1 MANHKSAKKR
11 AKQTIVKTE
20 QNKARKGEVK
30 SAIKDLRA
38 AIAKKDKAAAV
49 KLLPGV
55 QSLLAKL
62 AQTSAINKPNASRK
76 TSRLAESVAKI

>member
-20 QNKARKGEVK
+20 QNKARNSEVK
-30 SAIKDLRA
+30 SAIKDLRV
-38 AIAKKDKAAAV
+38 AIEKKDKAAAL
-49 KLLPGV
+49 KLLPEV

-62 AQTSAINKPNASRK
+62 AQTSAINKLNAARR
-76 TSRLAESVAKI
+76 TSRLSERVARI